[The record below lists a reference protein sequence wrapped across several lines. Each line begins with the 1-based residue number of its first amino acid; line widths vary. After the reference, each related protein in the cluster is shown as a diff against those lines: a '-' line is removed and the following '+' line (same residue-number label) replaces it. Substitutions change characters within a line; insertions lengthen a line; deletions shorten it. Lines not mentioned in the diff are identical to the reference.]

1 MDFIDK
7 IHELAA
13 RIPSQIDHIQTEEAT
28 KNALILPFIS
38 ALGYNVFDPREV
50 VPEFVADVGEK
61 KGEKVDYA
69 IFIDEKPSILFECKW
84 CGVDLD
90 KEHAH
95 QLNRYFTMTDAR
107 FGVLT
112 NGIIY
117 RFYSDLEKPNLMDKK
132 TFLEFNIL
140 DIDESLVEELKKFTK
155 SSFNLEDILTTAS
168 ELKYTKEIKR
178 IIDEQ
183 TREPSDEFVKFF
195 ASQVYSGKKMTRPQI
210 ERFSEITKKALKQFI
225 NDKISERLKFA
236 LAGEHISPQADTSK
250 GELPEQEKLEER
262 PRDEIVTTE
271 EEFEGYYIVKAI
283 LREITDSKRVHLRDF
298 KSFCNILLDDNIQKP
313 ICRLYFNASQKYL
326 GLFDEQKH
334 EERVPIDDLD
344 EIYNYADS
352 LKSIIKFYDE
362 TFATSGR
369 QGVRGT
375 SIDHFELKG
384 TQYDVDSWKNM
395 LLKICDIMQTSHKD
409 QFDKV
414 LSLRGRKLAYFSKNP
429 TELSLPEPIS
439 GTDIYVETSHSA
451 DRIVKI
457 SKDII
462 KLFGYSEDDL
472 SVSAK

>member
-13 RIPSQIDHIQTEEAT
+13 RIPSQLDHIQTEEAT

-69 IFIDEKPSILFECKW
+69 IFIDGKPSILFECKW
-84 CGVDLD
+84 CGVDID
-90 KEHAH
+90 KGHAH

-117 RFYSDLEKPNLMDKK
+117 RFYSDLEDKNLMDKK
-132 TFLEFNIL
+132 SFLDFNML
-140 DIDESLVEELKKFTK
+140 DIDESLIEELKKFTK
-155 SSFNLEDILTTAS
+155 SSFNLEDNIITAE

-195 ASQVYSGKKMTRPQI
+195 ASQVYSGKGRMSRPKI
-210 ERFSEITKKALKQFI
+210 EQFSEITKKALRQFI
-225 NDKISERLKFA
+225 NDKISERLKLA
-236 LAGEHISPQADTSK
+236 LVPPQAEPSK
-250 GELPEQEKLEER
+250 GELPEQEKLEDR
-262 PRDEIVTTE
+262 PSDETLTTE
-271 EEFEGYYIVKAI
+271 EEYEGYYIVKTI
-283 LREITDSKRVHLRDF
+283 LREVIDSKRVNLRDV
-298 KSFCNILLDDNIQKP
+298 KSYCNVLLDNNNRKP
-313 ICRLYFNASQKYL
+313 ICHFYFDTSQKYV

-334 EERVPIDDLD
+334 EEKVPINDLD
-344 EIYNYADS
+344 DIYRYADQ
-352 LKSIIKFYDE
+352 LKSTVKFYDDNE
-362 TFATSGR
+362 TTSEI
-369 QGVRGT
+369 QGFSRT
-375 SIDHFELKG
+375 YIDYFELNGVK
-384 TQYDVDSWKNM
+384 YEVDSWRNM
-395 LLKICDIMQTSHKD
+395 LLKVCDIMRTTHTD

-414 LSLRGRKLAYFSKNP
+414 LSLGGRKRSYFSKNP
-429 TELSLPEPIS
+429 AELRSPKLVT
-439 GTDIYVETSHSA
+439 GTDIYVETNYSA
-451 DRIVKI
+451 NEIVKF

-462 KLFGYSEDDL
+462 SLFGYSRDDL
-472 SVSAK
+472 SVSTK